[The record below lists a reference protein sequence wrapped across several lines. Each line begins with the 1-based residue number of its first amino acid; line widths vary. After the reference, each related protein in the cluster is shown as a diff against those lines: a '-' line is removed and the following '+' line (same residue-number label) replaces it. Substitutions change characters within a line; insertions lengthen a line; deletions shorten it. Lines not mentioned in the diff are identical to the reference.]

1 MRKKLGFLIAIA
13 ITLNITTTC
22 FAEAAPQASGSN
34 AVILTLE
41 QAMNTVESK
50 NEELKNIDSQIEA
63 ANKQYDW
70 DKQQCIAIST
80 SGKSQASY
88 SGNEYVRVVMQT
100 DLIPLSDKQKIDDIK
115 NTKSERLNTIKFDLE
130 KQYMTVLTCQQ
141 QIDNINKYI
150 KDIDEQMNQLQQKI
164 NVGQATVDQLNPL
177 KVKKNSLLSSI
188 SGLNAKMQTPLLTIK
203 KYLNIDLNS
212 DLKLSYVK
220 KDFAKFDDSNIDKKI
235 ADAVKNDYS
244 YGNLE
249 KTIDL
254 TKKQVDIY
262 TKYVYDSVTEPM
274 NSQLTLQD
282 NQNKLSDKT
291 TSMEVDLWDSYY
303 NLKNKEDAV
312 QTKNTALETT
322 QLTYNKAKE
331 SFDKGLIDKVTLD
344 MAELNLDNQKV
355 DTQDAIN
362 DYMNAKDQFEYML
375 NGHAASGSIN

>member
-22 FAEAAPQASGSN
+22 FAEAVPQASGSN

-41 QAMNTVESK
+41 QAMNAVESK

-203 KYLNIDLNS
+203 KHLNIDLNS

-244 YGNLE
+244 YGSLE

-282 NQNKLSDKT
+282 NENKLSDKT
-291 TSMEVDLWDSYY
+291 TSMEVSLWDSYY

-355 DTQDAIN
+355 DTQDAVN

>member
-203 KYLNIDLNS
+203 KHLNIDLNS

-244 YGNLE
+244 YGSLE

-291 TSMEVDLWDSYY
+291 TSMEVSLWDSYY

-312 QTKNTALETT
+312 QTKNIALETT

-355 DTQDAIN
+355 DTQDAVN